1 MEITK
6 KHIKTFPNLISEDKL
21 QTLKDYIKTLPK
33 PDGKAVDFKKDITNP
48 DIQSIIEHVRDKSY
62 EAITEGFLKPLG
74 FSIKR
79 HIFEEELQI
88 ARFSEGIN
96 LPSHS
101 DCPQWGFELPYFDL
115 TTIMYVNDDYQEGEI
130 YFEQFDYAYKPVPGE
145 LLLFPSY
152 FMHETKIIKPLP
164 NSIGYTQRASVP
176 VFWSL
181 EVEPING

>member
-6 KHIKTFPNLISEDKL
+6 EDIKTFPNLISEDKL
-21 QTLKDYIKTLPK
+21 QTLKDYIKTMPK
-33 PDGKAVDFKKDITNP
+33 FQGKSVDFKKDIDNT
-48 DIQSIIEHVRDKSY
+48 DIQAIIEHIRDKSY

-74 FSIKR
+74 FKIKK

-88 ARFSEGIN
+88 ARFSEGID

-101 DCPQWGFELPYFDL
+101 DCPQWTFELPYFDL

-130 YFEQFDYAYKPVPGE
+130 YFEQFDYLYKPVSGE
-145 LLLFPSY
+145 LLIFPSY
-152 FMHETKIIKPLP
+152 FLHETRIIKPLP
-164 NSIGYTQRASVP
+164 GATEYTQRASVP

-181 EVEPING
+181 EVESL